1 MNMKIALVILL
12 LALVPLIEIAQQSRT
27 EPEPAIVAGKGW
39 GEVAMGNKRTVV
51 ESVLGSGVQR
61 SNYDDDYF
69 YDYPEKGIQVS
80 YLNKDDTVD
89 AIFFYNKQHR
99 YEHFATASV
108 KTDNGIDWNS
118 SAGDV
123 VRAYGKPAEDYSGL
137 GWRRIVFDGIDF
149 RFENGVMVR
158 IGIPGK

>member
-1 MNMKIALVILL
+1 MTIKTCLGILL
-12 LALVPLIEIAQQSRT
+12 LAFSPLAGFGQQPKT
-27 EPEPAIVAGKGW
+27 EPEPVIVAGKGW
-39 GEVAMGNKRTVV
+39 GTVAMGNKRTVV

-69 YDYPEKGIQVS
+69 YDYPKKGIQVS

-99 YEHFATASV
+99 YEQFAMASV
-108 KTDNGIDWNS
+108 KTDKGIDWNS
-118 SAGDV
+118 SSEDV
-123 VRAYGKPAEDYSGL
+123 IKGYGKPAEDYSGP
-137 GWRRIVFDGIDF
+137 GWRRMAFDGIDF